1 MCADTPRAHGVK
13 PGPAAPHGPL
23 RAPAKWRPETL
34 GTTAPGSPRAALPL
48 RASELGSLQRSLI
61 KIIKKKIIN
70 RCHVGTPVLEM
81 SLETEAAALLRR
93 LAAGGLAAS
102 HRLSRWRFPFNGL
115 FAADTSQSGAFAGA
129 GRGEPAAQSA
139 RPGGGASQ
147 RSAPAIGWR
156 RGAGDAHPSSSAR
169 EALKGAGRGARPG
182 GQ

>member
-1 MCADTPRAHGVK
+1 
-13 PGPAAPHGPL
+13 
-23 RAPAKWRPETL
+23 
-34 GTTAPGSPRAALPL
+34 
-48 RASELGSLQRSLI
+48 
-61 KIIKKKIIN
+61 
-70 RCHVGTPVLEM
+70 M

-147 RSAPAIGWR
+147 RSAPAIGWW